1 MKASGMPTF
10 QMNLGGEL
18 FYKMKV
24 NSFLVKVLS
33 LVLVLCFTACG
44 GQNKNSTNSA
54 NTNSTPTPSP
64 TPTQFMPDIEDIRDA
79 NHGKFAR
86 AVRDSEFLQQV
97 DQGDTYWVKLALSK
111 GANVNE
117 RDKGNRSGLIIAA
130 KAGDIEMAKVL
141 IGAGADVNLQDSY
154 GSTALM
160 HAVSRKNKEFIDLLL
175 DNKANVNIP
184 DSFGKTPLMQAAGT
198 GANDIVEKLLSKG
211 AKLTG
216 KANNGW
222 TLAQFAEG
230 HDDTVKILKK
240 AGMK

>member
-1 MKASGMPTF
+1 MLMF

-18 FYKMKV
+18 FYKMRV
-24 NSFLVKVLS
+24 NSFLIKALLLAMMFS
-33 LVLVLCFTACG
+33 FIACG
-44 GQNKNSTNSA
+44 GQNNNSTNSA
-54 NTNSTPTPSP
+54 NVNSTPTPSP
-64 TPTQFMPDIEDIRDA
+64 TPTQFMPDIEDIREA

-86 AVRDSEFLQQV
+86 AVKDSKFLQLV
-97 DQGDTYWVKLALSK
+97 DQGEVEFVKMELSK

-141 IGAGADVNLQDSY
+141 IAAGADVNLQDSY

-175 DNKANVNIP
+175 ANKVNVDIP

-198 GANDIVEKLLSKG
+198 GSNDIVEKLLAKG

-216 KANNGW
+216 KASNGW
-222 TLAQFAEG
+222 TLANFAEG
-230 HDDTVKILKK
+230 HDDTIKLLKK